1 MSRFRVLSGGRRG
14 TGRRAVVVSSI
25 CTSILA
31 AAAGPAAQPSDSG
44 TIGQSLGNVFELPAF
59 CDFVQEGKAGFDQA
73 KGFALM
79 GPTFFHMHHYCLALG
94 NMRRAQ
100 DPTIGEQ
107 GRRGYY
113 GGAIKDMQYVIA
125 RATPDFVLLPE
136 IFLRMGQASF
146 GRGDV
151 AVALEYFDRS
161 RRAKADYWPA
171 YIELARTNLSFGR
184 RQEAEAALRAGLE
197 ASPDEPNLKQALAQL
212 SARPAVAKKPSRPN

>member
-14 TGRRAVVVSSI
+14 TGRWAVVVSSI

-31 AAAGPAAQPSDSG
+31 AAAGPAAQPSGSG
-44 TIGQSLGNVFELPAF
+44 TIGQSLGSVFELPAF
-59 CDFVQEGKAGFDQA
+59 CDYVIESKAGFDA
-73 KGFALM
+73 ARGYSLM
-79 GPTFFHMHHYCLALG
+79 GPTFHHIHHYCWALG

-107 GRRGYY
+107 ARRGYY
-113 GGAIKDMQYVIA
+113 AGAIKDMQYVIA

-136 IFLRMGQASF
+136 IFLRMGQAAVGS
-146 GRGDV
+146 GDV
-151 AVALEYFDRS
+151 AVALEYFESS

-171 YIELARTNLSFGR
+171 YIEIARTNLSFGR
-184 RQEAEAALRAGLE
+184 RQAAEAALKAGLA

-212 SARPAVAKKPSRPN
+212 SARPVGAKKPSRSN